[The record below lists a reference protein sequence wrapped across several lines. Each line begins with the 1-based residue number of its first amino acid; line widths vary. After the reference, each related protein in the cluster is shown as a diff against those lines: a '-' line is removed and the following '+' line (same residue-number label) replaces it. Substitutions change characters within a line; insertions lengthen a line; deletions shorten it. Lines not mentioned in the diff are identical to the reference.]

1 MSKSKFAEL
10 SIPASI
16 PLPKGI
22 AGMTVLGA
30 FTEGA
35 QHKLVLKRPSADAPV
50 AAKPAKKKATRKPY
64 VQPVQTA
71 NKQTSFNP
79 DTLSQTGD

>member
-35 QHKLVLKRPSADAPV
+35 QHKLVLKRPTSEASAAP
-50 AAKPAKKKATRKPY
+50 KPAKKKARKPY
-64 VQPVQTA
+64 VQPAQTA
-71 NKQTSFNP
+71 NKQTSFQP
-79 DTLSQTGD
+79 GTFEQAGD